1 MRAQQCA
8 WLAILCGCACAVAAK
23 SRRTSDV
30 DHSVSIYRLDAVD
43 IDGTPVELEKYA
55 GRVSLF
61 VNIATKDAAAE
72 ENLAELNALYN
83 KYHNKGFEV
92 LAFPCNQFGQQEPHT
107 NRWLKQARPAS
118 CTSRSVRRALLMPQV
133 MAGSLYRCGKRT

>member
-8 WLAILCGCACAVAAK
+8 RLAVLCGCACAVAAK

-107 NRWLKQARPAS
+107 NRWLKQARPAP
-118 CTSRSVRRALLMPQV
+118 CTSRSVRRALLMPLV
-133 MAGSLYRCGKRT
+133 NPE